1 MKNNLNDK
9 YLVEFCGLDIYSMKI
24 LRQIPT
30 LGLNN
35 YFSRKI
41 EKMKQLKNGTIEK
54 WNNWKMEQLKNHNKY
69 QLILWKQQN
78 FLQKHLNLIDLIYV
92 ILELFVYVLLIE
104 WF

>member
-41 EKMKQLKNGTIEK
+41 KKMKQLKN
-54 WNNWKMEQLKNHNKY
+54 
-69 QLILWKQQN
+69 
-78 FLQKHLNLIDLIYV
+78 
-92 ILELFVYVLLIE
+92 
-104 WF
+104 